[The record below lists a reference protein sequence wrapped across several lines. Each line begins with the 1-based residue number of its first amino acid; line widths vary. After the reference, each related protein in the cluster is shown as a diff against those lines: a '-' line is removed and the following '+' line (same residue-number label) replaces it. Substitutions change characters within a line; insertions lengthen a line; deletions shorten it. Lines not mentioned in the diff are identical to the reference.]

1 MSRDDTTLALA
12 CRVLFQVRVLTLP
25 SFICALSPL
34 EATHGCMS
42 CCDIPKCRILALCT
56 ASYKDTPNRHGG
68 FHPLEH
74 VAGVSNVL
82 VTQGLDGGARQ
93 HLTRCCVYAFQ

>member
-1 MSRDDTTLALA
+1 MSRDDKTLALA
-12 CRVLFQVRVLTLP
+12 CSVLFQVRVLTLP
-25 SFICALSPL
+25 GFICALSPL

-42 CCDIPKCRILALCT
+42 CCDIPKSRILALCT
-56 ASYKDTPNRHGG
+56 ASCKDTPNRHGG

-82 VTQGLDGGARQ
+82 WRAFLTTCGGR
-93 HLTRCCVYAFQ
+93 L